1 MEVLDSGQDKVKKIC
16 DALRKETLDPAK
28 KEAKGIVDKAI
39 LEAEKI
45 VHRAKEDAESIYED
59 NKKKMKQER
68 NVLQS
73 SLNLACRQ
81 SVEALRQEIEENLF
95 NRSLAREFK
104 EKASTEEVV
113 VSFINVIVKAV
124 EKEGLK
130 GDLEITIPKHLSK
143 ETVAS
148 QLAANAVDR
157 LKESSLVL
165 GDRLSGIEVKL
176 KKEHLTIEMSDQTLM
191 SLFSRFV
198 REEFRS
204 LLFETKPS

>member
-45 VHRAKEDAESIYED
+45 VLRAKKDAESIYEE

-73 SLNLACRQ
+73 SLNLACKQ
-81 SVEALRQEIEENLF
+81 SIEALRQEIEENLF
-95 NRSLAREFK
+95 NRSLAKEFK

-113 VSFINVIVKAV
+113 VSFINVVVQAI

-130 GDLEITIPKHLSK
+130 GDIDVIIPKHLSK
-143 ETVAS
+143 DTVAN
-148 QLAANAVDR
+148 QLAANAVSR
-157 LKESSLVL
+157 LRESSLVL
-165 GDRLSGIEVKL
+165 EDRMSGIEVKM
-176 KKEHLTIEMSDQTLM
+176 KKEHLTIEMSDQTLL